1 MRRKA
6 EEKKGEGED
15 GEDGEGRRKRRRRRR
30 KRKIVADGWADIEGS
45 IRGPGGPK
53 RNIFPL

>member
-6 EEKKGEGED
+6 EEKKEKKGEGED
-15 GEDGEGRRKRRRRRR
+15 GEDGEGRRRRR
-30 KRKIVADGWADIEGS
+30 KRKIVADGWANIEGS
-45 IRGPGGPK
+45 IRGPK

>member
-6 EEKKGEGED
+6 EEKKEKKGEGED
-15 GEDGEGRRKRRRRRR
+15 GEDGEGRRR
-30 KRKIVADGWADIEGS
+30 KRKIVADGWADVEGS

>member
-6 EEKKGEGED
+6 EEKKEKKGEGD
-15 GEDGEGRRKRRRRRR
+15 FGEDGEGRRRRRRRRR
-30 KRKIVADGWADIEGS
+30 KRKIVADGWANIEGS
-45 IRGPGGPK
+45 IRGPK